1 LSAHK
6 LDLLEMRRNINQINK
21 NTLAEIDCVLLLLLL
36 VKLVATETAKMNYVP
51 TQF

>member
-6 LDLLEMRRNINQINK
+6 LDLLEMRRNINQIHK

-36 VKLVATETAKMNYVP
+36 VATETAKMNYVP